1 MDDSVLPKVS
11 RFYRAP
17 SKEFYKNDTKEKEDE
32 EQEVVFKYF
41 GAYSKPYSPSF
52 SKPLFDPIF
61 EESVFDFD
69 NDFRSLSVEK
79 ELHTPRSNVLQLS
92 ESFEK
97 MKINGRYKPDY
108 SLMDLQN
115 PQTPTVNIPDVL
127 PLIANSKVY
136 NKSYTNI
143 MDNTFE
149 PSEIKYLNP
158 GGVKRYKTEYEKNNL
173 KNNFTENYF
182 FPNYTETN
190 YRQVRFQPKRDT
202 FQNQRRKSLQS
213 VQNLYPHALTFSP
226 RLNTL
231 RLNNDENRLSFSLD
245 SYDLRDLKRR
255 IQVSDLRKAYEEK
268 LQNMKWHDFQ
278 NHERRNQL
286 FDINY
291 DDNYFGDSLKTN
303 IVYKTNYRVDKS
315 TQTYTENNCD
325 ENVKPLTY
333 KSKWEII
340 RRKIKNNE
348 IALLNKDEAVTEK
361 KKKYQNMHN
370 IEVNEVNDKSSN
382 SLLENSYP
390 NDTLSYRKKVSPN
403 LNDQI
408 YDFPASLST
417 EINPGSNKNSHLE
430 ILNKKKNSFS
440 SKSVTS
446 NDVNNN
452 NVNNP
457 NNYLNNNSEINN
469 ADNNHLKDNIQ
480 EKINLDGSFSSS
492 SKNHVTYTDV
502 PYSARSHTNHI
513 STELSYDRSLIKRL
527 SIVSNNERRQSSHK
541 RKEINERGQAIY
553 TNTEPSYE
561 RRYADNTVKSV
572 TAGKHNNLKLDL
584 KKKPSKSF
592 FKKFQNINKFIS
604 KGNKNDNGNLFKN
617 QNQISKKSVRSYS
630 HSKSEQ
636 EVNMIQH
643 ERAKNA
649 KLYTRDITLN
659 VVHSRRKRSPRYK
672 S

>member
-32 EQEVVFKYF
+32 EQEVIFKYF

-108 SLMDLQN
+108 NLMDLQN
-115 PQTPTVNIPDVL
+115 PQTPTVIISDVL
-127 PLIANSKVY
+127 PLNSNSKVY

-143 MDNTFE
+143 VDNIFE
-149 PSEIKYLNP
+149 PSEINYLNP

-173 KNNFTENYF
+173 KNNYTENYF

-190 YRQVRFQPKRDT
+190 YRQVRFQPKRGT

-213 VQNLYPHALTFSP
+213 VQNSYQHALTFSP

-231 RLNNDENRLSFSLD
+231 TLNNDDNRLSFSLD

-278 NHERRNQL
+278 SNERRNQL

-291 DDNYFGDSLKTN
+291 EDNYFGDSLKTN
-303 IVYKTNYRVDKS
+303 IIYKTNYRVDKS
-315 TQTYTENNCD
+315 TQTYTENNSD
-325 ENVKPLTY
+325 EKPLTY

-348 IALLNKDEAVTEK
+348 IALLNKDEAVNEK
-361 KKKYQNMHN
+361 KKKYEN
-370 IEVNEVNDKSSN
+370 IEVNEVNEKSSN

-430 ILNKKKNSFS
+430 ISNKKKNSFS
-440 SKSVTS
+440 SKSITS

-452 NVNNP
+452 GVNNP
-457 NNYLNNNSEINN
+457 NNYLNNNSEINYV
-469 ADNNHLKDNIQ
+469 ASNNLKDNIQ
-480 EKINLDGSFSSS
+480 EKINLDDSFSSS
-492 SKNHVTYTDV
+492 SKNHVNYTDV

-513 STELSYDRSLIKRL
+513 SAELSYDRSIMKRL
-527 SIVSNNERRQSSHK
+527 SIVSNNDRRQTLHK
-541 RKEINERGQAIY
+541 RKEINERGQPIY

-561 RRYADNTVKSV
+561 RRYTDHTVKNV
-572 TAGKHNNLKLDL
+572 TAGN
-584 KKKPSKSF
+584 
-592 FKKFQNINKFIS
+592 
-604 KGNKNDNGNLFKN
+604 KGNKNDNDNLFKN
-617 QNQISKKSVRSYS
+617 QNQISKKTVRSYS

-659 VVHSRRKRSPRYK
+659 VEKYIGKRSGISVLITPVFNEEP
-672 S
+672 